1 MDREFWLA
9 RWEEGRIGFHR
20 GEVHP
25 DLRTF
30 LDVWLDESHHRIL
43 VPLCGKSVDIPF
55 LAGRGHETV
64 GVEIAA
70 RAVEDFHAE
79 QRLRPFVDEDEG
91 FQVHTSPGITIY
103 QGDFFDFN
111 EDIAGTFDRVWD
123 RAALVALD
131 EARRPAYVQ
140 KLCSLLR
147 PGARILLNS
156 FTYEQSMMDGPPWSV
171 PEEEVRSLWTAVG
184 GEVELIQKHD
194 AIDEI
199 HFRELGFEEWI
210 VSTYLVRMPG

>member
-9 RWEEGRIGFHR
+9 RWEEGGIGFHR

-30 LDVWLDESHHRIL
+30 LDQWLDEAHHCVL
-43 VPLCGKSVDIPF
+43 VPLCGKSVDISF
-55 LAGRGHETV
+55 LAGRGHETA

-70 RAVEDFHAE
+70 KAVAAFHEE

-91 FQVHTSPGITIY
+91 FKVHTSPGITIY
-103 QGDFFDFN
+103 EGDFFDLS

-123 RAALVALD
+123 RAALVALS
-131 EARRPAYVQ
+131 EARRPAYVA
-140 KLCSLLR
+140 KLRELLR
-147 PGARILLNS
+147 PGAKILLN
-156 FTYEQSMMDGPPWSV
+156 TYLYDQSRMDGPPWSV
-171 PEEEVRSLWTAVG
+171 SPDEVRALWSDADVQVLQ
-184 GEVELIQKHD
+184 EHD

-199 HFRELGFEEWI
+199 HFRELGFESWI
-210 VSTYLVRMPG
+210 VTTWLITLPG